1 MGITNDGLSYW
12 QGDQQKRSHPTH
24 MHASLVYGRGEP
36 CGSYT
41 DRFYSR
47 KGQGGAEAGKAPARG
62 PTPLS
67 AAPASTMNQHPTI
80 KPTWVSSR
88 GHSGNRRDRPGLHVL
103 IVLLSCLALSLSGCV
118 SLFSGVGSSPEP
130 TVIAVWPT
138 LAVTPSPTA
147 TALTDAALA
156 SSIVQNMTL
165 DEKLG
170 QMVIV
175 EFYGSTLNADLQHM
189 IQDNHISGVLIEN
202 KNGNAQTRTQL
213 TSLVR
218 NMQGQ
223 AHIPLFVSTDFEGGE
238 VNELRQITGER
249 PSEQQIGATG
259 DTKVAYNAGL
269 NAAKDLTS
277 LGLNVNFMPIVD
289 VLTNPNNPGLPQR
302 TFGSDPQLVT
312 NMGRAYLQGL
322 TQGGVVG
329 CLKHFPGLGS
339 ATLDPHYSLPYM
351 NRSLATLNAV
361 DLVPYHTLIDEGIVP
376 MVMVTHILNPQLDP
390 KLPTSLSPNVVTGL
404 LRNQL
409 HFNGVI
415 ISDTLWMG
423 GISNTYSLSQAALLA
438 IKAGTDVI
446 LGPRGLQDT
455 VTMLTNLKQDVT
467 SGQLSMDQINASV
480 LRILEMKLHY
490 KILTQTQAQK
500 LIGGEALI
508 PHRTNASGGL
518 TVVNTFISKDEDM
531 KRS

>member
-1 MGITNDGLSYW
+1 MAIL
-12 QGDQQKRSHPTH
+12 
-24 MHASLVYGRGEP
+24 
-36 CGSYT
+36 C
-41 DRFYSR
+41 
-47 KGQGGAEAGKAPARG
+47 
-62 PTPLS
+62 
-67 AAPASTMNQHPTI
+67 
-80 KPTWVSSR
+80 
-88 GHSGNRRDRPGLHVL
+88 
-103 IVLLSCLALSLSGCV
+103 CLALILSGCV
-118 SLFSGVGSSPEP
+118 SLLAGVGGPPVP
-130 TVIAVWPT
+130 TVTVVRPT
-138 LAVTPSPTA
+138 IAVTPSPA
-147 TALTDAALA
+147 PLSDADLA
-156 SSIVQNMTL
+156 RSLVQNMSL

-170 QMVIV
+170 QMVII
-175 EFYGSTLNADLQHM
+175 EFYGPADNSDLQHM
-189 IQDNHISGVLIEN
+189 IQVSHVSGVLIEN

-213 TSLVR
+213 TSLVQA
-218 NMQGQ
+218 MQGQ
-223 AHIPLFVSTDFEGGE
+223 ARIPLFVSTDYEGGV

-259 DTKVAYNAGL
+259 NPTVAYNAGL

-289 VLTNPNNPGLPQR
+289 VLTNPNNPGLPGR

-361 DLVPYHTLIDEGIVP
+361 DLVPYRTLINEGIVP

-390 KLPTSLSPNVVTGL
+390 NLPTSLSPNVVTGL

-438 IKAGTDVI
+438 IKAGIDLI

-455 VTMLTNLKQDVT
+455 VTMLTNLQQDVT

-490 KILTQTQAQK
+490 NILTQAEAQK
-500 LIGGEALI
+500 LLGNSEAASQHGASANGGVAVRNIRGSGDEDV
-508 PHRTNASGGL
+508 RWVGGL
-518 TVVNTFISKDEDM
+518 
-531 KRS
+531 

>member
-1 MGITNDGLSYW
+1 MKLMSKNGNAECPGNHRGRLY
-12 QGDQQKRSHPTH
+12 PTYI
-24 MHASLVYGRGEP
+24 HASPVYGTGDPRGP
-36 CGSYT
+36 YT
-41 DRFYSR
+41 GRYFSEGASEAEGTKGTR
-47 KGQGGAEAGKAPARG
+47 KGPDPAPNRPCLSIHRKFSKNSTRESPRG
-62 PTPLS
+62 
-67 AAPASTMNQHPTI
+67 
-80 KPTWVSSR
+80 
-88 GHSGNRRDRPGLHVL
+88 RPGNYRSRPALL
-103 IVLLSCLALSLSGCV
+103 AILSCLVLILSGCV

-130 TVIAVWPT
+130 TVVAVWPT
-138 LAVTPSPTA
+138 LTATPSPTA
-147 TALTDAALA
+147 TTLTDADLA
-156 SSIVQNMTL
+156 RSIVQNMTL

-175 EFYGSTLNADLQHM
+175 EFYGSTLNGDLQHM

-213 TSLVR
+213 TSLIQ

-223 AHIPLFVSTDFEGGE
+223 ARIPLFVSTDFEGGV

-249 PSEQQIGATG
+249 LSEQQIGATG
-259 DTKVAYNAGL
+259 DTQVAYNAGL
-269 NAAKDLTS
+269 NAAKDLIS

-339 ATLDPHYSLPYM
+339 ATLDPHFSLPYM
-351 NRSLATLNAV
+351 NRSLTTLNGV
-361 DLVPYHTLIDEGIVP
+361 DLVPYRTLINEGDVP
-376 MVMVTHILNPQLDP
+376 MVMVTHILNPQLDQN
-390 KLPTSLSPNVVTGL
+390 LPTSLSPNVVTGL
-404 LRNQL
+404 LRDQL

-438 IKAGTDVI
+438 IKAGTDLI

-455 VTMLTNLKQDVT
+455 VTMLTNLKQDVMN
-467 SGQLSMDQINASV
+467 GQLSMDQINASV

-490 KILTQTQAQK
+490 KILTQAQARK
-500 LIGGEALI
+500 LIGGEALSL
-508 PHRTNASGGL
+508 RGASANGGL
-518 TVVNTFISKDEDM
+518 AVGSTFISGDEDV